1 MVENSLADTIC
12 TESACDDARGYPLS
26 RGRFSPR
33 HVLTEVQYFFS
44 TYKDL
49 EGKRVQ
55 IDGWKKS
62 DEAAKV
68 IMDSIA
74 RYDAT
79 YLRLGP

>member
-1 MVENSLADTIC
+1 
-12 TESACDDARGYPLS
+12 
-26 RGRFSPR
+26 
-33 HVLTEVQYFFS
+33 VLTEVQYFFS

-55 IDGWKKS
+55 IEGWKKS

-68 IMDSIA
+68 IMDSIV
-74 RYDAT
+74 RYDTT